1 MLCKKYKLAIK
12 GFEDSRAEHDEL
24 TQSMDPSLVKKWE
37 RQEQDALLA
46 RREDVQVMD
55 IYEVQTKK
63 RA

>member
-12 GFEDSRAEHDEL
+12 GFEDSRAEHDGL

>member
-12 GFEDSRAEHDEL
+12 GFEDSQAEHDEL

-37 RQEQDALLA
+37 RQEQDALFA